1 MRRCLPDDLRNSFAS
16 LGDMNLA
23 EPGCLPDPLAG
34 VVVKFPDRY
43 RLHVTHRVT

>member
-1 MRRCLPDDLRNSFAS
+1 MRRCLRDDLRNSFAP

-43 RLHVTHRVT
+43 RLHVTHGDT